1 MSKVVIIGAGQAGLE
16 AATHLRSQGFDGE
29 ITLVGSEN
37 ILPYQR
43 PPLSKKY
50 VLGEMSLERLYLKP
64 KTFYQENDIKLML
77 GTIVKKIV
85 RGEKKLETNCGVF
98 EYDQFIL
105 ATGSTPNRLPGVSSE
120 NLSGIYYVRDIDD
133 ADVLKKVLKPGKT
146 ALILGGGYIGL
157 EAAAVARLKG
167 LNVVVIEKSER
178 ILKRVAC
185 EHTSDFF
192 RDLHQKNGVKFV
204 EGYGLDHFTQQ
215 NGKISGAVLE
225 DKSFYAVDLII
236 AGIGISP
243 RTHLAK
249 EAGLKI
255 ENGIKTNMQGQTSD
269 PCIWATGDCAAFPF
283 NDKYV
288 RLESVQNAIEQSQ
301 LIAKNILG
309 ANLDYK
315 PVPWF
320 WSDQYEVKLQIAG
333 LNNGYNQIISR
344 ANKANCSISNWYY
357 NDDTLLA
364 VDAIND
370 SRAYMVGKRL
380 LEAGKSP
387 SKSQLSLLEIDLKDL
402 LTQ

>member
-16 AATHLRSQGFDGE
+16 AATHLRGQGFDGE

-98 EYDQFIL
+98 EYDQLIL
-105 ATGSTPNRLPGVSSE
+105 ATGSSPNRLPGVSSE

-133 ADVLKKVLKPGKT
+133 ADALKKVLKPGKT

-167 LNVVVIEKSER
+167 LDVIVIEKSER

-255 ENGIKTNMQGQTSD
+255 ENGIKTNLQGQTSD

-315 PVPWF
+315 PVPV
-320 WSDQYEVKLQIAG
+320 SYTHL
-333 LNNGYNQIISR
+333 
-344 ANKANCSISNWYY
+344 
-357 NDDTLLA
+357 TLPT
-364 VDAIND
+364 
-370 SRAYMVGKRL
+370 KR
-380 LEAGKSP
+380 
-387 SKSQLSLLEIDLKDL
+387 IV
-402 LTQ
+402 

>member
-1 MSKVVIIGAGQAGLE
+1 M
-16 AATHLRSQGFDGE
+16 
-29 ITLVGSEN
+29 
-37 ILPYQR
+37 
-43 PPLSKKY
+43 
-50 VLGEMSLERLYLKP
+50 
-64 KTFYQENDIKLML
+64 
-77 GTIVKKIV
+77 
-85 RGEKKLETNCGVF
+85 
-98 EYDQFIL
+98 
-105 ATGSTPNRLPGVSSE
+105 
-120 NLSGIYYVRDIDD
+120 
-133 ADVLKKVLKPGKT
+133 
-146 ALILGGGYIGL
+146 GGGYIGL

-167 LNVVVIEKSER
+167 LNVIVIEKTER

-344 ANKANCSISNWYY
+344 ANKANFSISNWYY

>member
-98 EYDQFIL
+98 EYDQLIL
-105 ATGSTPNRLPGVSSE
+105 ATGSSPNRLPEVSSE
-120 NLSGIYYVRDIDD
+120 SLSGIYYVRDIDD